1 MESTNGHTPGGSAAI
16 EVIELTKRFGEFTA
30 VDGISFDVPR
40 GEISGFLGPN
50 GAGKTT
56 TISMLCTLLKPTSG
70 RASIGGH
77 DVARQPS
84 AVRREIGIVFQDTTL
99 DDRLTARENLVFH
112 GEVYGMTRADIQT
125 RAADVLERVGLTDR
139 AGDRVL
145 TFSGGMKRRLEIAR
159 GLMHSPTALFLDEPT
174 VGLDPQSRRGLWSY
188 AQSLRESEG
197 VTIFLTTHY
206 MDEAEA
212 CDRIAIIDNGKIIAL
227 DTPSG
232 LKGRLGG
239 DVITVS
245 AADNEKLGAEIKRVF
260 DIDARSEA
268 EGLEFRV
275 ERGDQFV
282 PTLFA
287 RLETPIETVQ
297 VRRPTL
303 DDVFVEMTGHQIR
316 DSGAGEA
323 EQARYMMMRRPM
335 GMGAARRPGAGRP
348 GGPR

>member
-1 MESTNGHTPGGSAAI
+1 LNDSKAI
-16 EVIELTKRFGEFTA
+16 EVDELSKRFGDFTA

-40 GEISGFLGPN
+40 GEIFGFLGPN

-70 RASIGGH
+70 TARISGF
-77 DVARQPS
+77 DVSKQS
-84 AVRREIGIVFQDTTL
+84 SDVRREIGIVFQDTTL
-99 DDRLTARENLVFH
+99 DDRLTARENLIFH
-112 GEVYGMTRADIQT
+112 GEVYGMARSDIIE
-125 RAADVLERVGLTDR
+125 RSSDVLERVGLTDR

-174 VGLDPQSRRGLWSY
+174 VGLDPQSRRGLWGY
-188 AQSLRESEG
+188 AQSLREAEG

-212 CDRIAIIDNGKIIAL
+212 CDRIAIIDNGQIIAL

-232 LKGRLGG
+232 LKARLGG

-245 AADNEKLGAEIKRVF
+245 AADNQRLGDEIRSVF
-260 DIDARSEA
+260 EIETRQEQ

-275 ERGDQFV
+275 DRGDQFV

-287 RLETPIETVQ
+287 RLSTPIETVAI
-297 VRRPTL
+297 RRPTL
-303 DDVFVEMTGHQIR
+303 DDVFVELTGHQIR
-316 DSGAGEA
+316 DTGAGEA
-323 EQARYMMMRRPM
+323 EQARANMVKRPM
-335 GMGAARRPGAGRP
+335 GWGGGGARGGAS
-348 GGPR
+348 GPRGPR

>member
-1 MESTNGHTPGGSAAI
+1 LDTTPAI
-16 EVIELTKRFGEFTA
+16 AVEQLSKRFGEFTA

-40 GEISGFLGPN
+40 GEIFGFLGPN

-70 RASIGGH
+70 SARISGY
-77 DVARQPS
+77 DVSRQPS
-84 AVRREIGIVFQDTTL
+84 EVRREIGIVFQDTTL

-112 GEVYGMTRADIQT
+112 GEVYGMPRGDIML
-125 RAADVLERVGLTDR
+125 RAADVLQRVGLTDR
-139 AGDRVL
+139 AGDRVI

-174 VGLDPQSRRGLWSY
+174 VGLDPQSRRGLWGY
-188 AQSLRESEG
+188 AQSLRDAEG

-212 CDRIAIIDNGKIIAL
+212 CDRIAIIDGGQIIAL

-232 LKGRLGG
+232 LKARLGG

-245 AADNEKLGAEIKRVF
+245 AADNQRLGEEIRSVF
-260 DIDARSEA
+260 EIETRQEQD
-268 EGLEFRV
+268 GLEFRV

-287 RLETPIETVQ
+287 RLSTPIETVA

-303 DDVFVEMTGHQIR
+303 DDVFVELTGHQIR
-316 DSGAGEA
+316 DTGAGEA
-323 EQARYMMMRRPM
+323 EQARFLMTRRPM
-335 GMGAARRPGAGRP
+335 GWGGRGRGGTSRP

>member
-1 MESTNGHTPGGSAAI
+1 MESNGHTPAGQPAI
-16 EVIELTKRFGEFTA
+16 EVIELSKRFGDFTA
-30 VDGISFDVPR
+30 VDGISFEVPR
-40 GEISGFLGPN
+40 GEIFGFLGPN

-70 RASIGGH
+70 RATIGGY
-77 DVARQPS
+77 DVERQS
-84 AVRREIGIVFQDTTL
+84 SQVRREIGIVFQDTTL
-99 DDRLTARENLVFH
+99 DDRLTARENLIFH
-112 GEVYGMTRADIQT
+112 GEVYGMSRGDIVT
-125 RAADVLERVGLTDR
+125 RAADVLQRVGLTDR

-188 AQSLRESEG
+188 AQSLRDTEG

-212 CDRIAIIDNGKIIAL
+212 CDRIAVIDNGTIIAL

-245 AADNEKLGAEIKRVF
+245 AADNEKLGAEIKERF
-260 DIDARSEA
+260 QIEPRAEA
-268 EGLEFRV
+268 DGLEFRV
-275 ERGDQFV
+275 DRGDQFV

-287 RLETPIETVQ
+287 RLETPIDTVQ

-303 DDVFVEMTGHQIR
+303 DDVFVELTGHQIR
-316 DSGAGEA
+316 DTGAGEA

-335 GMGAARRPGAGRP
+335 GMGAARRPGAGRR
-348 GGPR
+348 GPR

>member
-1 MESTNGHTPGGSAAI
+1 VNDSRAI
-16 EVIELTKRFGEFTA
+16 EVEELTKRFGDFTA

-40 GEISGFLGPN
+40 GEIFGFLGPN

-56 TISMLCTLLKPTSG
+56 TISMLCTLLSPTAGTARISG
-70 RASIGGH
+70 Y

-84 AVRREIGIVFQDTTL
+84 QVRREIGIVFQDTTL

-112 GEVYGMTRADIQT
+112 GEVYGMSRADINE

-174 VGLDPQSRRGLWSY
+174 VGLDPQSRRGLWGY
-188 AQSLRESEG
+188 AQSLREAEG

-232 LKGRLGG
+232 LKSRLGG

-245 AADNEKLGAEIKRVF
+245 AADNQRLSSEI
-260 DIDARSEA
+260 RSIFEI
-268 EGLEFRV
+268 ETRQEEDKLEFRV
-275 ERGDQFV
+275 DRGDQFV
-282 PTLFA
+282 PTLFS
-287 RLETPIETVQ
+287 RLSTPIETVAI
-297 VRRPTL
+297 RRPTL
-303 DDVFVEMTGHQIR
+303 DDVFVELTGHQIR
-316 DSGAGEA
+316 DTGAGEA
-323 EQARYMMMRRPM
+323 EQARASMVKRPM
-335 GMGAARRPGAGRP
+335 GWGGGGARGGAGRP
-348 GGPR
+348 RGPR

>member
-1 MESTNGHTPGGSAAI
+1 MNENKAI
-16 EVIELTKRFGEFTA
+16 EVDELSKRFGEFTA

-40 GEISGFLGPN
+40 GEIFGFLGPN

-70 RASIGGH
+70 NARISGY
-77 DVARQPS
+77 DVSKQS
-84 AVRREIGIVFQDTTL
+84 SEVRREIGIVFQDTTL

-112 GEVYGMTRADIQT
+112 GEVYGMARGDINERAS
-125 RAADVLERVGLTDR
+125 DVLERVGLTDR

-174 VGLDPQSRRGLWSY
+174 VGLDPQSRRGLWGY
-188 AQSLRESEG
+188 AQSLRDAEG

-212 CDRIAIIDNGKIIAL
+212 CDRIAIIDNGQIIAL

-232 LKGRLGG
+232 LKARLGG

-245 AADNEKLGAEIKRVF
+245 AADNQRLSDEIRSVF
-260 DIDARSEA
+260 EIETRQEQD
-268 EGLEFRV
+268 GLEFRV
-275 ERGDQFV
+275 DRGDQFV

-287 RLETPIETVQ
+287 RLTTPIETVAI
-297 VRRPTL
+297 RRPTL
-303 DDVFVEMTGHQIR
+303 DDVFVELTGHQIR

-323 EQARYMMMRRPM
+323 EQARANMMKRPM
-335 GMGAARRPGAGRP
+335 GWGGGSRGGVSRQR
-348 GGPR
+348 GPR